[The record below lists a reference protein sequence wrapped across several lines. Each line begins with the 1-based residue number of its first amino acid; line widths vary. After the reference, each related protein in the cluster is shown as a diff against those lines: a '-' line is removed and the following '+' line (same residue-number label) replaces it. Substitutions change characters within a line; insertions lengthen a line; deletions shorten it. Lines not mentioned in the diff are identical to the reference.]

1 MTIFEQTLQS
11 ITDET
16 SRLRTMLD
24 ADPSGSDASDLEQQI
39 QTQCHCR
46 DFVEHALN
54 CAMTADQVSAAADE
68 AIKQGRISQSHPE
81 LDAEAKEAIQEH
93 SQRIRSALE
102 TLEERIE

>member
-1 MTIFEQTLQS
+1 MTVFEQTLQS

-16 SRLRTMLD
+16 TRLRSLLD
-24 ADPSGSDASDLEQQI
+24 ADPTRNDAGDLERQI

-46 DFVEHALN
+46 DFVEHALK
-54 CAMTADQVSAAADE
+54 CEMTALQVAAAAEE
-68 AIKQGRISQSHPE
+68 AIKQGRISKSHPD
-81 LDAEAKEAIQEH
+81 LNAEAKEAIQEH